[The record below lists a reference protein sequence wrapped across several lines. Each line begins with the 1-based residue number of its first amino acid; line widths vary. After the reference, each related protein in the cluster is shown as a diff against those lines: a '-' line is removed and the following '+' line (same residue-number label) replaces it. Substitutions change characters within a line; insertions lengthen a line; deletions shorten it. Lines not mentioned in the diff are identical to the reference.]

1 MKTLK
6 AIRQLVRDT
15 LRRFVLTS
23 PYPWD
28 ELIGRDDVR
37 CVFNLD
43 PCKWPIPG
51 YPAWIVIEAVDMPLM
66 LIRSKWSREKIWI
79 NASIIETISYQ
90 QNVRAQARPT
100 AVLYTFAARKG
111 YRIAA
116 ACGS

>member
-15 LRRFVLTS
+15 LRRFVLPS
-23 PYPWD
+23 PYPWY

-90 QNVRAQARPT
+90 QNVRGQGTRHLVEGTLDPL
-100 AVLYTFAARKG
+100 VG
-111 YRIAA
+111 V
-116 ACGS
+116 